1 MAKKSP
7 EQLAQEFEG
16 RKAKGL
22 AKGAAAYWPNVMANA
37 VLRIAAAGGEVSLAS
52 LSEELLRDAEG
63 AGIER
68 GAGATEAL
76 ARLRQAVARGAG
88 G

>member
-37 VLRIAAAGGEVSLAS
+37 MLRIVATGGEVSLAS
-52 LSEELLRDAEG
+52 LSEALARDAET
-63 AGIER
+63 AEIER
-68 GAGATEAL
+68 AAGATEAL
-76 ARLRQAVARGAG
+76 ARLRQAVARRPG

>member
-1 MAKKSP
+1 MAQKSP

-37 VLRIAAAGGEVSLAS
+37 VLKLVAGGQEPGVATLLALLEKDAMATDHALKAGSAEAAA
-52 LSEELLRDAEG
+52 
-63 AGIER
+63 
-68 GAGATEAL
+68 
-76 ARLRQAVARGAG
+76 RLKQAVAKAAP
-88 G
+88 